1 MLKDIPGACPTSQA
15 VFYQRVSEHK
25 EKTGRVRPD
34 RLKPSYDFPGVRI
47 SVPLFLFRSQILVWQ
62 EGNKYCSLENI
73 HAMLCMYYFICK
85 EKWHMGQ
92 SPNFKSKPVVQ
103 STVASLFW

>member
-1 MLKDIPGACPTSQA
+1 MS
-15 VFYQRVSEHK
+15 
-25 EKTGRVRPD
+25 
-34 RLKPSYDFPGVRI
+34 
-47 SVPLFLFRSQILVWQ
+47 LFLFRSQILVWQ
-62 EGNKYCSLENI
+62 EGNEYCSLENI

-103 STVASLFW
+103 VYCGLFILVTIA